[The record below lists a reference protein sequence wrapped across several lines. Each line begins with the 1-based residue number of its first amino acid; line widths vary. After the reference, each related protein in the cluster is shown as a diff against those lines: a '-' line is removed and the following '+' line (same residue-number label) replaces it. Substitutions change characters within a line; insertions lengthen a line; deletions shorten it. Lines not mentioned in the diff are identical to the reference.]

1 MSALNVPRFQIVDAQ
16 YEPYPLDR
24 YRGNPFVE
32 ALQVSKLTEQTISKS
47 SLHKA
52 LEHCPKM
59 PSDST
64 RRASDFYRE
73 IELDNVTD
81 IVFARPAYLQ
91 AALKVVTTVIN
102 SYAHRNLLSVE
113 RVAKRYDLAF
123 LEPKDV
129 FSDGLLNRSGRFA
142 IGHRGAAGG
151 YAIFGSTGSG
161 KTTFLQAIVKLLGR
175 VIRHKAYRGHELN
188 ELQVPMLQVSVPHD
202 ATMRAFILQFAAM
215 MDYQLGESL
224 YEKQVRGLKT
234 IADAALLMMRI
245 CAATN
250 LGALIVDDLQ
260 NLRAARG
267 PGVEVALNLLALL
280 IDFGTSVITSATPAV
295 GDLLTSNA
303 RSTRK
308 LVSNG
313 YTELMMMPAG
323 SEESRNFQNTYWP
336 YQYTSTFTR
345 LTPKIREAWEAAGAG
360 NPAFSALAFKLVQS
374 RLIGEEKEVIAPE
387 HFEHVAHIDM
397 ALLKPAI
404 DALNSKDPLLLAS
417 FDDLVFKDE
426 LKALF
431 AKIKMDLPKV
441 PDDPRGFGD
450 EPDDQHFSRRYGRRA
465 SPITRKTALPTEDA
479 LALMTPD

>member
-1 MSALNVPRFQIVDAQ
+1 MTTLNIPRFQIVDVQ

-32 ALQVSKLTEQTISKS
+32 ALQLSKLTGQAVSKN

-52 LEHCPKM
+52 LEHYPEV
-59 PSDST
+59 PSAST

-73 IELDNVTD
+73 MELDNIAD
-81 IVFARPAYLQ
+81 IVFPRPAYLQ
-91 AALKVVTTVIN
+91 AAPRIVSTIVN
-102 SYAHRNLLSVE
+102 SYAHRNPLSVE
-113 RVAKRYDLAF
+113 RVAQRHDLAF

-129 FSDGLLNRSGRFA
+129 FADGLLNRSSRFA
-142 IGHRGAAGG
+142 IGQRGAAGG
-151 YAIFGSTGSG
+151 YAIFGGTGSG
-161 KTTFLQAIVKLLGR
+161 KTTLLQAISRLLGR

-188 ELQVPMLQVSVPHD
+188 QLQVPMLQVSVPHD
-202 ATMRAFILQFAAM
+202 ATMRAFILQFAAV

-234 IADAALLMMRI
+234 IADAALLMTRI

-295 GDLLTSNA
+295 GELLTSNA
-303 RSTRK
+303 RNTRK

-313 YTELMMMPAG
+313 YTELIMMPAG
-323 SEESRNFQNTYWP
+323 SSESRGYQDAYWP
-336 YQYTSTFTR
+336 YQYTSTVTE
-345 LTPKIREAWEAAGAG
+345 LTPKIRKAWEAAGAG

-374 RLIGEEKEVIAPE
+374 RLIGEKKEVITPE
-387 HFEHVAHIDM
+387 LFEHVAHIDM

-404 DALNSKDPLLLAS
+404 DALNSNDPFLLAC

-426 LKALF
+426 LRELF
-431 AKIKMDLPKV
+431 AKIKMDSPKE
-441 PDDPRGFGD
+441 PDDPGGFGD
-450 EPDDQHFSRRYGRRA
+450 EPDDKPSSRRYGKPA
-465 SPITRKTALPTEDA
+465 GPITRMTALPTEDA
-479 LALMTPD
+479 LALMTLD